1 MQSVD
6 AWLKADPRN
15 VVAVHCKAGKG
26 RTGALR
32 FAALGTKPAHTVG
45 HTTVLPNHPMLN
57 QLNDQLNSTQPK
69 RVLAS
74 RAEQSRGW

>member
-1 MQSVD
+1 VQSVD

-45 HTTVLPNHPMLN
+45 RTTQYCRTIKCSTNSTTT
-57 QLNDQLNSTQPK
+57 STQPNP
-69 RVLAS
+69 S
-74 RAEQSRGW
+74 EC